1 MHYHE
6 FVGQVQRRSNMDSTG
21 DAIRAIYATL
31 QTFGELIYDGNEVDH
46 IAAQL
51 PHEIAT
57 YIKIAD
63 KHVEYSSEKFFKQVS
78 KRANIGLPLAV
89 QHARAVLSVTQD
101 ALLSG
106 DMEEIKKQL
115 PEDINTLFE
124 TSSEVKIYP

>member
-1 MHYHE
+1 
-6 FVGQVQRRSNMDSTG
+6 
-21 DAIRAIYATL
+21 
-31 QTFGELIYDGNEVDH
+31 
-46 IAAQL
+46 
-51 PHEIAT
+51 
-57 YIKIAD
+57 
-63 KHVEYSSEKFFKQVS
+63 
-78 KRANIGLPLAV
+78 LAV